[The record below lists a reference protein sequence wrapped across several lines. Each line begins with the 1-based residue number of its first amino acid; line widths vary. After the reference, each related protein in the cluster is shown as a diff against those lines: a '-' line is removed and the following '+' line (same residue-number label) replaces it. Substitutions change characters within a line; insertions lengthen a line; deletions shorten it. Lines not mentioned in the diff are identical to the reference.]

1 MDKKQA
7 YIKNMLNIF
16 KCMESVM
23 LRRCL
28 HIAFTHFNEAHS
40 KHIKDNFQRKRHH
53 NHEQDKKKWHSS
65 NTKMQLM
72 NSVNNTS
79 SAV

>member
-1 MDKKQA
+1 MFQEWDKYYLCNLQKIILNLDKKQA

-53 NHEQDKKKWHSS
+53 NHEQDKKK
-65 NTKMQLM
+65 
-72 NSVNNTS
+72 
-79 SAV
+79 